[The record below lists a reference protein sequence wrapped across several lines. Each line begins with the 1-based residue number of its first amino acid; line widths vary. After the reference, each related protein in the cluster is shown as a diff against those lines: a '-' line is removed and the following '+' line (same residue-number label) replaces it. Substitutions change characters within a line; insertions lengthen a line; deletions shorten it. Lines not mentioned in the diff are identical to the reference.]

1 MTDDEAPA
9 DTRQF
14 PEYAVVA
21 LGPAG
26 EVTTWTDAA
35 ERLTGFPRDSV
46 VGRPP
51 LNLLAEAGRS
61 EFEQWLDQARR
72 EGSAEIANWLRRASG
87 DRFLA
92 GLTLT
97 AVPAGDQ
104 VAGFAMTIADLTF
117 ERELRQSHAMFEGI
131 LAIASD
137 AVVCI
142 DESHRIVFFN
152 QGAEK
157 MFGHRA
163 SEALGQ
169 PLQLLIPPQF
179 RPGHAEQIEKFGRS
193 PVAAR
198 QMGERGTIAGL
209 RKSGEVF
216 PAEASISKLG
226 VGASIIFTAVLRDV
240 TERRAAEEALARQA
254 AELTRSNRE
263 LEQFAYVASHDLQE
277 PLRMVASYTQL
288 LGRRYGAKLDDDAR
302 EFISFAVDGVTRM
315 QALINDLLAY
325 SRAGTREAP
334 FEVVEAEAV
343 LDRVLATLEPTI
355 MEAGAT
361 VVRQQLPT
369 VLADPVQLGQVLQ
382 NLVQNA
388 IKFRRPE
395 VSPVVRISAE
405 PVGGEWVFTIA
416 DNGIGI
422 APEFRARIFSLFQRL
437 HSRDEYPG
445 TGIGL
450 SICQKI
456 VERHGGRIWVE
467 GTPGEGSIFR
477 FTLPQRVDDKENDA

>member
-1 MTDDEAPA
+1 MTEIAVRGESPL
-9 DTRQF
+9 F
-14 PEYAVVA
+14 PGYAVVA
-21 LGPAG
+21 LGPHG

-35 ERLTGFPRDSV
+35 EELTGFARQSV
-46 VGRPP
+46 
-51 LNLLAEAGRS
+51 LGRS
-61 EFEQWLDQARR
+61 LLPLFAEGVGSELGDWLEQARR
-72 EGSAEIANWLRRASG
+72 DGSAEVTNWLRKAG
-87 DRFLA
+87 GERFLA
-92 GLTLT
+92 GVTLT
-97 AVPAGDQ
+97 AVPADGR
-104 VAGFAMTIADLTF
+104 VVGFAMTIADLTV

-157 MFGHRA
+157 IFGHRA

-179 RPGHAEQIEKFGRS
+179 RPGHAEQIERFGRS

-198 QMGERGTIAGL
+198 QMGERGAISGL

-216 PAEASISKLG
+216 PAEASISKLA
-226 VGASIIFTAVLRDV
+226 VGGTTIFTAVLRDI
-240 TERRAAEEALARQA
+240 TERKAAEEAMAKQA

-288 LGRRYGAKLDDDAR
+288 LERRYGAKLDEDAR
-302 EFISFAVDGVTRM
+302 EFISYAVDGVTRM

-325 SRAGTREAP
+325 SRAGTRSAP

-355 MEAGAT
+355 EEARAT
-361 VVRQQLPT
+361 VVREPLPS

-382 NLVQNA
+382 NLIQNA
-388 IKFRRPE
+388 IKFRKPD
-395 VSPVVRISAE
+395 VAPVVRISAE
-405 PVGGEWVFTIA
+405 AMGGEWVFTIA

-422 APEFRARIFSLFQRL
+422 APEFRARIFALFQRL

-456 VERHGGRIWVE
+456 VERHGGRIWVG
-467 GTPGEGSIFR
+467 GTPGEGSTFH
-477 FTLPQRVDDKENDA
+477 FTLPQRADKKETA